1 MNKGKKI
8 VFKNITK
15 KYGDSYIYK
24 KFNLTIKPGEV
35 TAILGPSGCGK
46 TTLLNML
53 TRLTDYEGEITQAKC
68 GYVLQ
73 DPALVPS
80 LTVYQNLQ
88 LVNKDDKA
96 IAKALQ
102 YFELTNKRNEYPIN
116 LSQGQR
122 HRVAL
127 ARALIY
133 ESDVIL
139 MDEPFSTLDLKLRI
153 KLMELFASEAKNL
166 NKTVIFV
173 THDLDE
179 TIVLAE
185 RAIVLNQGKIV
196 YDRYIDDK
204 IPRVYGSR
212 DDVRQELIKS
222 LIK

>member
-15 KYGDSYIYK
+15 KYGDSFIYK

-96 IAKALQ
+96 ITKALQ

-173 THDLDE
+173 THDIDE

-196 YDRYIDDK
+196 YDRYIDDM

-212 DDVRQELIKS
+212 DDVRQELIKA

>member
-1 MNKGKKI
+1 MAKEI
-8 VFKNITK
+8 VFKDIVK
-15 KYGDSYIYK
+15 KFGNTTIYDH
-24 KFNLTIKPGEV
+24 FNLTIEPGKV
-35 TAILGPSGCGK
+35 TAVLGPSGCGK

-53 TRLTDYEGEITQAKC
+53 TRLTKYEGEITEAKC

-80 LTVYQNLQ
+80 LTVYQNLE
-88 LVNKDDKA
+88 LVNKNKDE
-96 IAKALQ
+96 IMNALES
-102 YFELTNKRNEYPIN
+102 FEMIEKKDEYPIN

-133 ESDVIL
+133 HCDVIL

-153 KLMELFASEAKNL
+153 KLMELFANEAKKA

-173 THDLDE
+173 THDIDE

-185 RAIVLNQGKIV
+185 RAIVLDKGKIV
-196 YDRYIDDK
+196 YDRYIDDN

-212 DDVRQELIKS
+212 DDVRQEIIKALIK
-222 LIK
+222 